1 MNYKSQIQKILED
14 YSRYLDLNSITWSV
28 DQPQYLEFGHYAVPF
43 FQLAKMQKINIED
56 SFLDFKNWLEKEE
69 IDFLERVENL
79 KGFVNFYIK
88 EEYWSKYVLGRIK
101 TNDLIEQPENDLK
114 VMLEFSSPNPGKSFH
129 IGHLRNT
136 LIGQSVANFYTAQG
150 FKTST
155 ANYLNDTGLHIA
167 KLVWYIQTYNK
178 SPEGDIEKWLGKIY
192 AEVFKLMEEDSSIEI
207 AVKEI
212 YRKIEAGNEDLW
224 KIVNQIKKW
233 SLENFDEI
241 YAELDIHF
249 DHYFYDSELIELG
262 KEYVEELLSSGIAK
276 HDDGAV
282 IVDLEADNLTNALIL
297 KSDGAILYITKDLAL
312 ARKRFE
318 LYDINKL
325 LYVVGVE
332 QKLHFKQIFKIL
344 EKAGFKEA
352 KNCEHLSYELVQL
365 KEGKMGSRY
374 GNVVTYKDLRDEAY
388 AVSLEEVKN
397 RYEDESDEW
406 QRDLA
411 LKISLAAIKLWIL
424 KYDNNKKIT
433 FDIKQALDFA
443 GDTGPYVLYTVA
455 RLNSLLKKSN
465 IEELLEIEDRDFL
478 LNENIEK
485 ELLRKLNS
493 FANIVN
499 AARKDGRPSLVA
511 NYILDLAKLINNY
524 YHAFNI
530 LKEENKELKESRL
543 LLMWSARNILK
554 KGLSLLTID
563 SVEKM

>member
-1 MNYKSQIQKILED
+1 MNYKSQIQKILQD
-14 YSRYLDLNSITWSV
+14 YCRYLDLNSISWSV
-28 DQPQYLEFGHYAVPF
+28 DQPQHLEFGHYAVPF
-43 FQLAKMQKINIED
+43 FKLAKMQAKNIED
-56 SFLDFKNWLEKEE
+56 SFLEFKNWLGKEG

-88 EEYWSKYVLGRIK
+88 EEYWAKYVLGRIK

-262 KEYVEELLSSGIAK
+262 KEYVEELLSKGVAK

-282 IVDLEADNLTNALIL
+282 IVALEADNLTNALIL

-325 LYVVGVE
+325 IYVVGVE

-374 GNVVTYKDLRDEAY
+374 GNVVTYRDLRDEVY
-388 AVSLEEVKN
+388 TVSLGEVKN
-397 RYEDESDEW
+397 RYEDEADEW

-465 IEELLEIEDRDFL
+465 IDEILKIEDKDFI

-511 NYILDLAKLINNY
+511 NYLLDLAKLINNY

-530 LKEENKELKESRL
+530 LKEENKDLKESRL
-543 LLMWSARNILK
+543 LLMWSARRVLGN
-554 KGLSLLTID
+554 GLSLLTID
-563 SVEKM
+563 SVERM

>member
-1 MNYKSQIQKILED
+1 MNYKSQIQKILHD
-14 YSRYLDLNSITWSV
+14 YCRYLDLKGVNWSP
-28 DQPQYLEFGHYAVPF
+28 DQPHNLEFGHYAVPF
-43 FQLAKMQKINIED
+43 FQIAKMQEKNLEYL
-56 SFLDFKNWLEKEE
+56 FLDFKNWLEKQE
-69 IDFLERVENL
+69 IDFLDRVENL

-88 EEYWSKYVLGRIK
+88 KDYWVKYVLGRIK
-101 TNDLIEQPENDLK
+101 TNNLIEHPENDLK

-129 IGHLRNT
+129 VGHLRNT
-136 LIGQSVANFYTAQG
+136 LIGQSVANLYSAQG
-150 FKTST
+150 FKIST

-192 AEVFKLMEEDSSIEI
+192 AEVFKLMEEDSNIEI
-207 AVKEI
+207 EVKKI
-212 YRKIEAGNEDLW
+212 YQKIEDGDEAVW
-224 KIVNQIKKW
+224 VIVNKIKKW
-233 SLENFDEI
+233 SLDNFDEI
-241 YAELDIHF
+241 YAELGIHF
-249 DHYFYDSELIELG
+249 DHYFYDSEMIEMG
-262 KEYVEELLSSGIAK
+262 KEYVEELLSKGIAQ

-282 IVDLEADNLTNALIL
+282 IVNLEKDNLTNALIL
-297 KSDGAILYITKDLAL
+297 KSDGALLYITKDLAL
-312 ARKRFE
+312 ARKRFD

-325 LYVVGVE
+325 IYVVGVE
-332 QKLHFKQIFKIL
+332 QKLHFKQVFKIL

-352 KNCEHLSYELVQL
+352 KNCEHLSYELLQL

-374 GNVVTYKDLRDEAY
+374 GNVVTYRDLRDEVY

-397 RYEDESDEW
+397 RYEDENEAW

-411 LKISLAAIKLWIL
+411 LKISLGAIKLWIL
-424 KYDNNKKIT
+424 KYDNNKQIT

-465 IEELLEIEDRDFL
+465 IEELLKVEKVQFN
-478 LNENIEK
+478 LNEDVER

-493 FANIVN
+493 FAYIVN
-499 AARKDGRPSLVA
+499 SARKDGRPSLVA
-511 NYILDLAKLINNY
+511 NYVLDLAKLINNY

-530 LKEENKELKESRL
+530 LKEENQEIKESRL
-543 LLMWSARNILK
+543 LLMWSARRVLDN
-554 KGLSLLTID
+554 GLSLLTIN